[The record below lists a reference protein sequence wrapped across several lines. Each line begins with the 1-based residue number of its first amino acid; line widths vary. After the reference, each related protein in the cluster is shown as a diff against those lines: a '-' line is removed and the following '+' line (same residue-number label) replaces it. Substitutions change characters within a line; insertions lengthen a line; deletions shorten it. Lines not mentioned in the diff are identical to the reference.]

1 MDETIISCT
10 FAMSTIIIVLYSC
23 MVTTCMCICTG
34 LPKNSR
40 FFAVCV
46 HKEPSLVWP
55 HPFLEQHVYCLQYK
69 YQAKPLSMVIYNRV
83 AIYMC

>member
-1 MDETIISCT
+1 MGKTLICCT
-10 FAMSTIIIVLYSC
+10 FANEYYHY
-23 MVTTCMCICTG
+23 G
-34 LPKNSR
+34 LVFVHCHHMYVYTR
-40 FFAVCV
+40 FIAVCM

-55 HPFLEQHVYCLQYK
+55 DPFLEQHVYCLQYK